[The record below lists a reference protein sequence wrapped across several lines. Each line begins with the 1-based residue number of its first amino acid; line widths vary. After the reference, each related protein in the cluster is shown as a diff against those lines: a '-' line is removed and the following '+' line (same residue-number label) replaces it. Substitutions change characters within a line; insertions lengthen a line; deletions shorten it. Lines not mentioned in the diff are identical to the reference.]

1 MGFLCGRGGVVLLSR
16 AGTGAALHRRRPSH
30 PGTYWSGPSGSR
42 GRSPGCPT
50 RRRPV
55 LRPGRKTSF
64 TTLGTSTP
72 PRYPPR
78 MIPTVV
84 WGTGN
89 VGRAAIRAVDA
100 HPALELTAVIV
111 HDPAKAGRDAGELA
125 GLGHRL
131 GVTATRDIEAVLAA
145 RPAAVV
151 YAASGDIRPDDAL
164 ADITRAI
171 TAGAVVVSPAL
182 YPLYDHRSAPPEFRD
197 PVLAAIAEGGGSLF
211 ASGVDPGWG
220 NDVLPLL
227 ISGLGT
233 TVDAIRCQEI
243 FDYSTYDQP
252 DSVRHLVGMG
262 HPMDYEPM
270 MLMPSIPTMVW
281 GGQIRMM
288 ARALGVEL
296 DEIRETSQRRALDTT
311 VHTPSMGVFEAGT
324 QGAIR
329 FEVQGVVGGEPR
341 IVIEHVTRIHP
352 SCAPDWPVPPD
363 GGAGAHRVVI
373 EGRPRIEVTVE
384 ATDEGENRSAGG
396 NATAVGRL
404 VGAIDWLVAAE
415 PGLYDALDVPLRPAV
430 GRLGRKQP

>member
-1 MGFLCGRGGVVLLSR
+1 
-16 AGTGAALHRRRPSH
+16 
-30 PGTYWSGPSGSR
+30 
-42 GRSPGCPT
+42 
-50 RRRPV
+50 
-55 LRPGRKTSF
+55 
-64 TTLGTSTP
+64 
-72 PRYPPR
+72 
-78 MIPTVV
+78 MISTVV

-89 VGRAAIRAVDA
+89 VGRAAIRAVEA
-100 HPALELTAVIV
+100 HPALKLAAVLV
-111 HDPAKAGRDAGELA
+111 HNPDKVGRDAGELA
-125 GLGHRL
+125 GLTYAL
-131 GVTATRDIEAVLAA
+131 GVPATDDTASVLAA
-145 RPAAVV
+145 GHRAVV
-151 YAASGDIRPDDAL
+151 YAASGDVRPDEAL
-164 ADITRAI
+164 DDLVRAVRS
-171 TAGAVVVSPAL
+171 GAVVVSPAL

-227 ISGLGT
+227 ISGLGS

-252 DSVRHLVGMG
+252 DSVRHLIGMG

-296 DEIRETSQRRALDTT
+296 DEIRETSERRALDET
-311 VHTPSMGVFEAGT
+311 VRTASMGEFEAGT

-329 FEVQGVVGGEPR
+329 FEVQGIVEGEAR
-341 IVIEHVTRIHP
+341 IVIEHVTRIHA
-352 SCAPDWPVPPD
+352 SCAPDWPTPPD
-363 GGAGAHRVVI
+363 GSGAHRVVI
-373 EGRPRIEVTVE
+373 EGRPRIEVTIE
-384 ATDEGENRSAGG
+384 CTDEGDNRSAGG

-404 VGAIDWLVAAE
+404 VGAIDWLAAAD

-430 GRLGRKQP
+430 GKLGRKHP